1 MFTILQL
8 YLNQVLLV
16 VLVMLVRAQAVS
28 GVMEVLTVLHGQA
41 GRGREQPCVPEVPHL

>member
-16 VLVMLVRAQAVS
+16 VFVMLVGAKAVS
-28 GVMEVLTVLHGQA
+28 GGVEVLTVLRSQA
-41 GRGREQPCVPEVPHL
+41 GRGGEQPCVPEVPHL